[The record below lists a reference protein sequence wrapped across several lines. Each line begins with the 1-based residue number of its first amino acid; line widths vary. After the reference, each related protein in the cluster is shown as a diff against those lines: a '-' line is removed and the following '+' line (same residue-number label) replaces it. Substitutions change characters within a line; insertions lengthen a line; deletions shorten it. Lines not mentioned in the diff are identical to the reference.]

1 MAENEF
7 DLDELDLDELK
18 RLQKDVTKAIN
29 DYQERKKREARA
41 AAERAAAE
49 LGFTLEELAA
59 AGAVKGKK
67 AKNPPKYR
75 NPEDPTQTWSG
86 RGRKPGWINEAEAA
100 GRDVEDFRIAA

>member
-7 DLDELDLDELK
+7 DLDDLDLDELR

-29 DYQERKKREARA
+29 EYQERKKREARA
-41 AAERAAAE
+41 AAERAAAD
-49 LGFTLEELAA
+49 LGFTLEELA

>member
-7 DLDELDLDELK
+7 DLDDLDLNELK
-18 RLQKDVTKAIN
+18 RLQKDVTKAI
-29 DYQERKKREARA
+29 DDFQERKKREARA
-41 AAERAAAE
+41 AAERAAAD
-49 LGFTLEELAA
+49 LGFTLEELAT
-59 AGAVKGKK
+59 GTVKGKK